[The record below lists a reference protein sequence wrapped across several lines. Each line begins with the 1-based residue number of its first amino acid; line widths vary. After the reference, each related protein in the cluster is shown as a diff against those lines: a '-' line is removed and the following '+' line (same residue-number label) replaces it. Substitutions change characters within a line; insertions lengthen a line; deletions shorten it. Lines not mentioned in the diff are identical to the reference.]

1 MPLNGDVKTFPL
13 AAVVQMVHDERKTG
27 ILAVSTPR
35 RRMSIYFREGKI
47 IHVRGNTD
55 KELKLGALLKA
66 NNLISE
72 DRLEDML
79 AVSKAMEK
87 RLGTV
92 LLEREYIE
100 FDKLVSIIQL
110 QFKEGVANMLSWDE
124 AKFSYKDGLDGFT
137 DEIKCEVDPVRLVQE
152 AKKREEFKGLIPN
165 DQVVFQI
172 NPTVDTTKSVHAARD
187 LRVLLLLDG
196 RRTVAQ
202 LIKETGYS
210 RLGAYRSLSKL
221 YAQNAIVRK
230 GDDRQPTQKMGTLE
244 LSPITTIYWN
254 LLQLVMTD
262 LAEELGASKATS
274 SFENS
279 LRQSAYYERFLK
291 PFRLDQDLATNIS
304 KMETL
309 VQQQGQSLSQNDLV
323 NGFNQVLVLLLGE
336 QYQFLGYKG
345 TRSTVQRMR
354 ASLQNVPATHRP
366 LAQAISRFLEHYEN
380 EDYLRGTKQ
389 VASTQAGAASGV
401 SEARSPQPTSP
412 QPTMSNMSGTAIVNF
427 YNDMFSLVISDLEQE
442 VGAKAREL
450 FQGLVRSSHH
460 YDTLL
465 VHFEVQDASDQN
477 PLRLKDNVKTGELK
491 LSGQALVQTFQQVLR
506 GLLSE
511 ESRLL
516 GPKATDLTVSRLA
529 ERMNASHTQFKPLL
543 DQLTAAVVSKPA
555 KTGS

>member
-13 AAVVQMVHDERKTG
+13 AAIVQMVHDERKTG

-66 NNLISE
+66 NNLITE

-110 QFKEGVANMLSWDE
+110 QFKEGVANMLSWDD
-124 AKFSYKDGLDGFT
+124 AKFTYIDGLDGYT
-137 DEIKCEVDPVRLVQE
+137 AEIKCEVDPVRLVQE

-172 NPTVDTTKSVHAARD
+172 NPKVDTTKSVHAARD

-210 RLGAYRSLSKL
+210 RLAAYRSLSKL

-230 GDDRQPTQKMGTLE
+230 GDDRQPTQKMGAQD

-254 LLQLVMTD
+254 LLQLIMTD
-262 LAEELGASKATS
+262 LGEELGAGKATAS
-274 SFENS
+274 LENS
-279 LRQSAYYERFLK
+279 LRQSAYYGRFLK
-291 PFRLDQDLATNIS
+291 PFRFDQDLATNIS
-304 KMETL
+304 NMETL
-309 VQQQGQSLSQNDLV
+309 IQQQGQALSQNDLV

-336 QYQFLGYKG
+336 QYQFLGYKA

-354 ASLQNVPATHRP
+354 ASLQNVPAAHQS
-366 LAQAISRFLEHYEN
+366 LAQAISRFLKHYEN
-380 EDYLRGTKQ
+380 EEYLRGTKQ
-389 VASTQAGAASGV
+389 LASTQAGAASGV
-401 SEARSPQPTSP
+401 SGAKSP
-412 QPTMSNMSGTAIVNF
+412 QPTMSNISGAAIVNF
-427 YNDMFSLVISDLEQE
+427 YNDMFRLVISDLEQE
-442 VGAKAREL
+442 VGAKARGL
-450 FQGLVRSSHH
+450 FQGLIKSSNH

-465 VHFEVQDASDQN
+465 AHFEVQGTPDQD
-477 PLRLKDNVKTGELK
+477 PLRLKDSVKTGGLK
-491 LSGQALVQTFQQVLR
+491 LSGQALIQTFQQVLK
-506 GLLSE
+506 GLLLE
-511 ESRLL
+511 EHRLL

-529 ERMNASHTQFKPLL
+529 EKMQASHTQFKPLL
-543 DQLTAAVVSKPA
+543 DQLTATVVSKQV

>member
-110 QFKEGVANMLSWDE
+110 QFKEGVANMLSWDD

-230 GDDRQPTQKMGTLE
+230 GDDRQPTQKMSTLE

-309 VQQQGQSLSQNDLV
+309 VQQQGQLLSQNDLV

-543 DQLTAAVVSKPA
+543 DQLTATVVSKPA

>member
-13 AAVVQMVHDERKTG
+13 TAIVQMAHDERKTG
-27 ILAVSTPR
+27 ILTVSTPR
-35 RRMSIYFREGKI
+35 QRCSIYFREGKI

-66 NNLISE
+66 NNLINE

-100 FDKLVSIIQL
+100 LDKLVSIIQL
-110 QFKEGVANMLSWDE
+110 QFREGVAAMLSWDE
-124 AKFSYKDGLDGFT
+124 AKFTYKDGLDGYT

-230 GDDRQPTQKMGTLE
+230 GDDRQPTTKMGTLE
-244 LSPITTIYWN
+244 LGPITTIYWN
-254 LLQLVMTD
+254 LLQLIMTD
-262 LAEELGASKATS
+262 LAEELGAGKAS
-274 SFENS
+274 ASLGNS

-291 PFRLDQDLATNIS
+291 PFRLDQELATNIS
-304 KMETL
+304 QMETL
-309 VQQQGQSLSQNDLV
+309 IQQQGQSLSQNDLV

-345 TRSTVQRMR
+345 TKSTVKRMR
-354 ASLQNVPATHRP
+354 ASLQNVPATHRN

-389 VASTQAGAASGV
+389 VASTQPGAASGI
-401 SEARSPQPTSP
+401 SEARSP

-427 YNDMFSLVISDLEQE
+427 YNDMFRLVISDLEQE
-442 VGAKAREL
+442 VGAKARGL
-450 FQGLVRSSHH
+450 FQGLIKSSNH

-465 VHFEVQDASDQN
+465 AHFEVQDSSDQN
-477 PLRLKDNVKTGELK
+477 PLRLKDSVKTGGLK

-506 GLLSE
+506 GLLLE
-511 ESRLL
+511 EHRLL
-516 GPKATDLTVSRLA
+516 GPKATDLTVSRMA
-529 ERMNASHTQFKPLL
+529 ERTKASHTQFKPLL
-543 DQLTAAVVSKPA
+543 DQLTATVVSKQA

>member
-1 MPLNGDVKTFPL
+1 M
-13 AAVVQMVHDERKTG
+13 
-27 ILAVSTPR
+27 
-35 RRMSIYFREGKI
+35 
-47 IHVRGNTD
+47 
-55 KELKLGALLKA
+55 
-66 NNLISE
+66 
-72 DRLEDML
+72 
-79 AVSKAMEK
+79 
-87 RLGTV
+87 
-92 LLEREYIE
+92 
-100 FDKLVSIIQL
+100 
-110 QFKEGVANMLSWDE
+110 
-124 AKFSYKDGLDGFT
+124 
-137 DEIKCEVDPVRLVQE
+137 
-152 AKKREEFKGLIPN
+152 
-165 DQVVFQI
+165 
-172 NPTVDTTKSVHAARD
+172 
-187 LRVLLLLDG
+187 
-196 RRTVAQ
+196 
-202 LIKETGYS
+202 
-210 RLGAYRSLSKL
+210 
-221 YAQNAIVRK
+221 
-230 GDDRQPTQKMGTLE
+230 
-244 LSPITTIYWN
+244 
-254 LLQLVMTD
+254 
-262 LAEELGASKATS
+262 
-274 SFENS
+274 
-279 LRQSAYYERFLK
+279 
-291 PFRLDQDLATNIS
+291 
-304 KMETL
+304 
-309 VQQQGQSLSQNDLV
+309 
-323 NGFNQVLVLLLGE
+323 
-336 QYQFLGYKG
+336 
-345 TRSTVQRMR
+345 QRMR

-427 YNDMFSLVISDLEQE
+427 YNEMFSIVISDLEQK

-543 DQLTAAVVSKPA
+543 DQLTATVVSKPA

>member
-13 AAVVQMVHDERKTG
+13 AAIVQMVHDERKTG
-27 ILAVSTPR
+27 ILTVSNPR
-35 RRMSIYFREGKI
+35 QRSSIYFREGKI

-100 FDKLVSIIQL
+100 LDKLVSIIHL
-110 QFKEGVANMLSWDE
+110 QFKEGVAAMLSWDD
-124 AKFSYKDGLDGFT
+124 AKFSYKDGLDGYT
-137 DEIKCEVDPVRLVQE
+137 DEIKCEVDPVRLVLE

-172 NPTVDTTKSVHAARD
+172 NPKVDTTKSVHAARD

-210 RLGAYRSLSKL
+210 RLAAYRSLSKL
-221 YAQNAIVRK
+221 YAANAIVRK
-230 GDDRQPTQKMGTLE
+230 GDDKQPSKRMGTLE
-244 LSPITTIYWN
+244 LSPITTLYWN
-254 LLQLVMTD
+254 LLQLVMAD

-274 SFENS
+274 SLENS

-291 PFRLDQDLATNIS
+291 PFQMNQDLATNIN

-309 VQQQGQSLSQNDLV
+309 IQQQRQSLSQNDLI

-354 ASLQNVPATHRP
+354 ASLQNVPATHRN

-389 VASTQAGAASGV
+389 VASTQAGATSGI
-401 SEARSPQPTSP
+401 SEARSP

-427 YNDMFSLVISDLEQE
+427 YNDMFRLVISDLEQE
-442 VGAKAREL
+442 VGAKARGL
-450 FQGLVRSSHH
+450 FQGLIKSSNH

-465 VHFEVQDASDQN
+465 VHFEVQDTSDEN

-506 GLLSE
+506 GLLLE
-511 ESRLL
+511 ENRLL
-516 GPKATDLTVSRLA
+516 GPKATDLTVSRLT
-529 ERMNASHTQFKPLL
+529 ERMKASHAQFKPLL
-543 DQLTAAVVSKPA
+543 DQLTQTVVSKQA

>member
-13 AAVVQMVHDERKTG
+13 AAIVQMVHDERKTG

-47 IHVRGNTD
+47 IHLRGNTD

-79 AVSKAMEK
+79 AVSKAMDK

-110 QFKEGVANMLSWDE
+110 QFKEGVANMLSWDD
-124 AKFSYKDGLDGFT
+124 AKFAYKDGLDGFT

-165 DQVVFQI
+165 DQVVFLI
-172 NPTVDTTKSVHAARD
+172 NPNVDTTKSVHAARD

-210 RLGAYRSLSKL
+210 RLAAYRSLAKL
-221 YAQNAIVRK
+221 YAANAIVRK
-230 GDDRQPTQKMGTLE
+230 GDEKQPTKGMGTLE

-254 LLQLVMTD
+254 LLQLIMTA
-262 LAEELGASKATS
+262 LAEELGAGKAAS
-274 SFENS
+274 SLENS

-309 VQQQGQSLSQNDLV
+309 IEQQGQSLSQNDLV

-354 ASLQNVPATHRP
+354 ASLQNVPATHRN

-389 VASTQAGAASGV
+389 VASTQAGAASGT
-401 SEARSPQPTSP
+401 SEARSP

-427 YNDMFSLVISDLEQE
+427 YNDMFRLVISDLEQE
-442 VGAKAREL
+442 VGAKARGL
-450 FQGLVRSSHH
+450 FQGLIKSSNH

-465 VHFEVQDASDQN
+465 VHFEVQDTSDQN
-477 PLRLKDNVKTGELK
+477 PLRLKDKVKTGELK

-506 GLLSE
+506 GLLLE
-511 ESRLL
+511 ENRLL
-516 GPKATDLTVSRLA
+516 GPKATDLTVSRLV
-529 ERMNASHTQFKPLL
+529 EKMKASHTQFKPLL
-543 DQLTAAVVSKPA
+543 DQLTATVVSKQA

>member
-13 AAVVQMVHDERKTG
+13 AAIVQMVHDERKTG
-27 ILAVSTPR
+27 ILTVSTPR
-35 RRMSIYFREGKI
+35 RRIGIYFREGKI

-66 NNLISE
+66 NNLITE

-92 LLEREYIE
+92 LLEREYVE
-100 FDKLVSIIQL
+100 FDRLVSIIQL
-110 QFKEGVANMLSWDE
+110 QFKEVVSTTFGWDD
-124 AKFSYKDGLDGFT
+124 AKFSYKDGLDGYT

-165 DQVVFQI
+165 DQVIFQI

-230 GDDRQPTQKMGTLE
+230 GDDKQPTKKVGTLE
-244 LSPITTIYWN
+244 LSPITTLYWN
-254 LLQLVMTD
+254 LLQLIMTD

-274 SFENS
+274 SLENS

-291 PFRLDQDLATNIS
+291 PFQWNQDLATNIN

-309 VQQQGQSLSQNDLV
+309 IQQQGQSLSQNDLV
-323 NGFNQVLVLLLGE
+323 NGFNQVIVRLLGE

-345 TRSTVQRMR
+345 TKSTVQRMR
-354 ASLQNVPATHRP
+354 ASLQNVPATHLN
-366 LAQAISRFLEHYEN
+366 LAQAISRFLAHYEN
-380 EDYLRGTKQ
+380 EDYLEGTKQ
-389 VASTQAGAASGV
+389 IASTQAGAASGT
-401 SEARSPQPTSP
+401 SEAESPR
-412 QPTMSNMSGTAIVNF
+412 PTMSNMSGTAIVNF
-427 YNDMFSLVISDLEQE
+427 YNDMFRLVISDLEQE
-442 VGAKAREL
+442 VGAKARGL
-450 FQGLVRSSHH
+450 FQGLIKSSSH

-465 VHFEVQDASDQN
+465 VHFEVQDTSDQN

-491 LSGQALVQTFQQVLR
+491 LSGQALVQTLQQVLR
-506 GLLSE
+506 GLLLE

-529 ERMNASHTQFKPLL
+529 ERMKASHTQFKPLL
-543 DQLTAAVVSKPA
+543 DQLAATMVSRPA

>member
-13 AAVVQMVHDERKTG
+13 AAIVQMVHDERKTG

-124 AKFSYKDGLDGFT
+124 AKFSYKDGLDGYT

-172 NPTVDTTKSVHAARD
+172 NPNVDTTKSVHAARD

-196 RRTVAQ
+196 RRNVAQ

-210 RLGAYRSLSKL
+210 RLAAYRSLSKL

-230 GDDRQPTQKMGTLE
+230 GDDKQPTKKMGTQE

-254 LLQLVMTD
+254 LLQQVMTS

-274 SFENS
+274 SLENS

-304 KMETL
+304 QMEAL
-309 VQQQGQSLSQNDLV
+309 IQQQRQPLAQNDLV

-354 ASLQNVPATHRP
+354 ASLQNVPAAHGT
-366 LAQAISRFLEHYEN
+366 LAQAISRFLKHYEN

-389 VASTQAGAASGV
+389 VASAQAGAASGI
-401 SEARSPQPTSP
+401 SEARST

-427 YNDMFSLVISDLEQE
+427 YNDMFRLVISDLEQE
-442 VGAKAREL
+442 VGAKAIGVFKEL
-450 FQGLVRSSHH
+450 IKSSNH
-460 YDTLL
+460 YETLL
-465 VHFEVQDASDQN
+465 AHFEVQDASDQN
-477 PLRLKDNVKTGELK
+477 PLRLKDSAKAGGLK
-491 LSGQALVQTFQQVLR
+491 LSAQALVQTFQQVLK
-506 GLLSE
+506 GLLLE
-511 ESRLL
+511 ENRLL

-529 ERMNASHTQFKPLL
+529 EKMKASHTQFKPLL
-543 DQLTAAVVSKPA
+543 DQLTATVVSKPA

>member
-13 AAVVQMVHDERKTG
+13 AAIVQMVHDERKTG
-27 ILAVSTPR
+27 ILTVSTPR
-35 RRMSIYFREGKI
+35 QRCGIYFREGNI

-55 KELKLGALLKA
+55 KELKLGVLLKA

-100 FDKLVSIIQL
+100 LDKLVSIIQL
-110 QFKEGVANMLSWDE
+110 QFKEGVASMLSWED

-137 DEIKCEVDPVRLVQE
+137 DEIKCEVDPVRLVLE

-172 NPTVDTTKSVHAARD
+172 NPNVDASKSVHAARD
-187 LRVLLLLDG
+187 LRALLLLDG

-202 LIKETGYS
+202 LIKETGYT
-210 RLGAYRSLSKL
+210 RLAAYRSLASL
-221 YAQNAIVRK
+221 YAANAIVRK
-230 GDDRQPTQKMGTLE
+230 GDDIQPTKRMGTLE
-244 LSPITTIYWN
+244 LSPITTLYWN
-254 LLQLVMTD
+254 LLQLIMAA

-274 SFENS
+274 SLENS

-291 PFRLDQDLATNIS
+291 PFQLDQDLATNINR
-304 KMETL
+304 MEAL
-309 VQQQGQSLSQNDLV
+309 IQKQGQSLSQNDLV
-323 NGFNQVLVLLLGE
+323 NGFNQVLVRLLGE

-345 TRSTVQRMR
+345 TRSTVKRMR
-354 ASLQNVPATHRP
+354 ASLESVPATHRP

-380 EDYLRGTKQ
+380 EDFLRGTKQ
-389 VASTQAGAASGV
+389 VASTQAGAASGI
-401 SEARSPQPTSP
+401 SEARSP
-412 QPTMSNMSGTAIVNF
+412 QPTMSNMSGSAIVNF
-427 YNDMFSLVISDLEQE
+427 YNDMFRLVISDLEEE
-442 VGAKAREL
+442 VGAKARGL
-450 FQGLVRSSHH
+450 FQGLIRNSHH

-465 VHFEVQDASDQN
+465 AHFEVQDTSDPN
-477 PLRLKDNVKTGELK
+477 PLQLKDNVKTGKLK
-491 LSGQALVQTFQQVLR
+491 LSGQDLVQTFQQVLR
-506 GLLSE
+506 GLLLE

-543 DQLTAAVVSKPA
+543 DQLTATVVSKTA
-555 KTGS
+555 KTG

>member
-13 AAVVQMVHDERKTG
+13 AAIVQMVNDERKTG
-27 ILAVSTPR
+27 ILIVSTSR
-35 RRMSIYFREGKI
+35 RRCSIYFREGNI

-87 RLGTV
+87 RLGIL

-100 FDKLVSIIQL
+100 LDKLVSIIHL
-110 QFKEGVANMLSWDE
+110 QFKEIVSTMLSWDD

-137 DEIKCEVDPVRLVQE
+137 DEIKCEVDPVRLVLE

-172 NPTVDTTKSVHAARD
+172 NPNVDTTKSVHAARD
-187 LRVLLLLDG
+187 LRALLLLDG

-210 RLGAYRSLSKL
+210 RLAAYRSLAKL
-221 YAQNAIVRK
+221 YAANAIVRK
-230 GDDRQPTQKMGTLE
+230 GDDRQPTKRMGTLE

-254 LLQLVMTD
+254 LLQLIMTA

-274 SFENS
+274 SLENS

-291 PFRLDQDLATNIS
+291 PFQFDQDLATNIS
-304 KMETL
+304 KMEAL
-309 VQQQGQSLSQNDLV
+309 IQQQGQSLSQNDLV
-323 NGFNQVLVLLLGE
+323 NGFNQVLVRLLGE

-354 ASLQNVPATHRP
+354 ASLESVPATHRP

-380 EDYLRGTKQ
+380 EDFLQGTKQ
-389 VASTQAGAASGV
+389 VASTQAGAASGI
-401 SEARSPQPTSP
+401 SEAKSP

-427 YNDMFSLVISDLEQE
+427 YNDMFRLVISDLEQE
-442 VGAKAREL
+442 VGAKARGL
-450 FQGLVRSSHH
+450 FQGLISSSQ
-460 YDTLL
+460 YSDTLL
-465 VHFEVQDASDQN
+465 AHFEVQDTSDPN
-477 PLRLKDNVKTGELK
+477 PLRLKDAVKTGGLK
-491 LSGQALVQTFQQVLR
+491 LSGQDLVQTFQQVLR
-506 GLLSE
+506 GLLLE

-543 DQLTAAVVSKPA
+543 DQLTATVVSKPA
-555 KTGS
+555 KTG

>member
-27 ILAVSTPR
+27 ILEVSTPR

-110 QFKEGVANMLSWDE
+110 QFKEGVANMLSWDD

-172 NPTVDTTKSVHAARD
+172 NPKVDTTKSVHAARD

-196 RRTVAQ
+196 RRNVAQ

-210 RLGAYRSLSKL
+210 RLAAYRSLSKL
-221 YAQNAIVRK
+221 YAANAIVRK
-230 GDDRQPTQKMGTLE
+230 GDDQQAATKMGTLE

-254 LLQLVMTD
+254 LLQLVMTS

-274 SFENS
+274 SLDNS

-291 PFRLDQDLATNIS
+291 TFRFDQDLATNIS

-309 VQQQGQSLSQNDLV
+309 IQQQRQSPSQNDLV
-323 NGFNQVLVLLLGE
+323 NGFNQVLVSLLGE

-354 ASLQNVPATHRP
+354 GSLQNVPAAHKP

-389 VASTQAGAASGV
+389 VASTQAGTASGI
-401 SEARSPQPTSP
+401 SEAKSP
-412 QPTMSNMSGTAIVNF
+412 QPTMSKMSGTAIVNF
-427 YNDMFSLVISDLEQE
+427 YNDMFRLVISDLEQE
-442 VGAKAREL
+442 VGAKARGL
-450 FQGLVRSSHH
+450 FQGLIRSSNH

-465 VHFEVQDASDQN
+465 SHFEVQDTSDQN
-477 PLRLKDNVKTGELK
+477 PLRPKDSVKTGELK

-506 GLLSE
+506 GLLLE
-511 ESRLL
+511 ENRLL
-516 GPKATDLTVSRLA
+516 GAKAMDLTVSRLT
-529 ERMNASHTQFKPLL
+529 ERTNASHKQFKPLL
-543 DQLTAAVVSKPA
+543 DQLTATVVSKPA

>member
-13 AAVVQMVHDERKTG
+13 AAIVQMVHDERKTG
-27 ILAVSTPR
+27 ILTVSTPR
-35 RRMSIYFREGKI
+35 QRCGIYFRGGNI

-92 LLEREYIE
+92 LLERKYIE
-100 FDKLVSIIQL
+100 LDKLVSIIHL
-110 QFKEGVANMLSWDE
+110 QFKEGVANMLSWED

-152 AKKREEFKGLIPN
+152 AKKREEFTGLIPN

-172 NPTVDTTKSVHAARD
+172 NPNVDTTKSVHAARD
-187 LRVLLLLDG
+187 LRALLLLDG

-210 RLGAYRSLSKL
+210 RLAAYRSLAKL
-221 YAQNAIVRK
+221 YASNAIVRK
-230 GDDRQPTQKMGTLE
+230 GDEKQPTQKMGTLE

-254 LLQLVMTD
+254 LLQLVTND
-262 LAEELGASKATS
+262 LAEELGASKATAS
-274 SFENS
+274 LENS

-291 PFRLDQDLATNIS
+291 PFHLNQDLATNINR
-304 KMETL
+304 MESL
-309 VQQQGQSLSQNDLV
+309 IQQQGQSLTQNDLI

-354 ASLQNVPATHRP
+354 ASLQNVPATHRN

-389 VASTQAGAASGV
+389 VASTQAGAASGI
-401 SEARSPQPTSP
+401 SEARSP

-427 YNDMFSLVISDLEQE
+427 YNDMFRLVITDLEQE
-442 VGAKAREL
+442 VGAKAQEL
-450 FQGLVRSSHH
+450 FQGLIRSSNH

-465 VHFEVQDASDQN
+465 AHFEVQDTSDQN
-477 PLRLKDNVKTGELK
+477 PLRLKDSVKTGGLK
-491 LSGQALVQTFQQVLR
+491 LSGQALV
-506 GLLSE
+506 
-511 ESRLL
+511 
-516 GPKATDLTVSRLA
+516 
-529 ERMNASHTQFKPLL
+529 
-543 DQLTAAVVSKPA
+543 
-555 KTGS
+555 

>member
-1 MPLNGDVKTFPL
+1 MPLDGDVKTFPL
-13 AAVVQMVHDERKTG
+13 TAIVQMAHDERKTG
-27 ILAVSTPR
+27 ILTVSTPR
-35 RRMSIYFREGKI
+35 RRCSIYFREGKI

-55 KELKLGALLKA
+55 KELKLGVLLKA

-92 LLEREYIE
+92 LLERKYIE
-100 FDKLVSIIQL
+100 LDKLVSIIQL
-110 QFKEGVANMLSWDE
+110 QFREGVASMFSWDE
-124 AKFSYKDGLDGFT
+124 AKFSYKDGLDGYT

-152 AKKREEFKGLIPN
+152 AKKRKEFKGLIPN
-165 DQVVFQI
+165 DQVIFQI
-172 NPTVDTTKSVHAARD
+172 NPNVDTTKSVHAARD

-196 RRTVAQ
+196 RRSVAQ

-210 RLGAYRSLSKL
+210 RLAAYRSLSKL

-230 GDDRQPTQKMGTLE
+230 GDDKQPSKRMGTLE
-244 LSPITTIYWN
+244 ISPIATLYWN

-262 LAEELGASKATS
+262 LAEELGGSKAAS
-274 SFENS
+274 SLENS

-309 VQQQGQSLSQNDLV
+309 IQQQRQSLSQNDLI

-354 ASLQNVPATHRP
+354 ASLKNIPATHQN

-380 EDYLRGTKQ
+380 EDYLQGTKQ
-389 VASTQAGAASGV
+389 VASTQAGAASGI
-401 SEARSPQPTSP
+401 SEAKSP

-427 YNDMFSLVISDLEQE
+427 YNDMFKLVISDLEQE
-442 VGAKAREL
+442 VGAKARGL
-450 FQGLVRSSHH
+450 FQGLIKSSNH

-465 VHFEVQDASDQN
+465 IHFEVQDISDEN
-477 PLRLKDNVKTGELK
+477 PLRLKDSVKTGELK

-506 GLLSE
+506 GLLLE
-511 ESRLL
+511 ENRLL

-529 ERMNASHTQFKPLL
+529 ERMQASHTQFKPLL
-543 DQLTAAVVSKPA
+543 DQLTATVVSKQA

>member
-13 AAVVQMVHDERKTG
+13 TAIVQMAHDERKTG
-27 ILAVSTPR
+27 ILTVSTPR
-35 RRMSIYFREGKI
+35 QRCSIYFREGKI

-66 NNLISE
+66 NNLINE

-100 FDKLVSIIQL
+100 LDKLVSIIQL
-110 QFKEGVANMLSWDE
+110 QFREGVAAMLSWDE
-124 AKFSYKDGLDGFT
+124 AKFTYKDGLDGYT

-254 LLQLVMTD
+254 LLQLIMTD

-274 SFENS
+274 SLENS

-291 PFRLDQDLATNIS
+291 PFRFDQDLATNIS

-309 VQQQGQSLSQNDLV
+309 VQQQRQSLSQNDLV

-345 TRSTVQRMR
+345 TKSTVKRMR
-354 ASLQNVPATHRP
+354 ASLQNVPATHRN

-389 VASTQAGAASGV
+389 VASTQPGAASGI
-401 SEARSPQPTSP
+401 SEARSP

-427 YNDMFSLVISDLEQE
+427 YNDMFRLVISDLEQE
-442 VGAKAREL
+442 VGAKARGL
-450 FQGLVRSSHH
+450 FQGLIKSSNH

-465 VHFEVQDASDQN
+465 AHFEVQDSSDQN
-477 PLRLKDNVKTGELK
+477 PLRLKDSVKTGGLK

-506 GLLSE
+506 GLLLE
-511 ESRLL
+511 EHRLL
-516 GPKATDLTVSRLA
+516 GPKATDLTVSRMA
-529 ERMNASHTQFKPLL
+529 ERTKASHTQFKPLL
-543 DQLTAAVVSKPA
+543 DQLTATVVSKQA

>member
-13 AAVVQMVHDERKTG
+13 AAIVQMVHDERKTG

-124 AKFSYKDGLDGFT
+124 AKFSYKDGLDGYT

-172 NPTVDTTKSVHAARD
+172 NPNVDTTKSVHAARD

-196 RRTVAQ
+196 RRNVAQ

-210 RLGAYRSLSKL
+210 RLAAYRSLSKL

-230 GDDRQPTQKMGTLE
+230 GDDKQPTKKMGTLE

-254 LLQLVMTD
+254 LLQQVMTS

-274 SFENS
+274 SLENS

-304 KMETL
+304 QMEAL
-309 VQQQGQSLSQNDLV
+309 IQQQRQPLAQNDLV

-354 ASLQNVPATHRP
+354 ASLQNVPAAHGT
-366 LAQAISRFLEHYEN
+366 LAQAISRFLKHYEN

-389 VASTQAGAASGV
+389 VASAQAGAASGI
-401 SEARSPQPTSP
+401 SEARST

-427 YNDMFSLVISDLEQE
+427 YNDMFRLVISDLEQE
-442 VGAKAREL
+442 VGAKAIGVFQEL
-450 FQGLVRSSHH
+450 IKSSNH
-460 YDTLL
+460 YETLL
-465 VHFEVQDASDQN
+465 AHFEVQDASDQN
-477 PLRLKDNVKTGELK
+477 PLRLKDSAKAGGLK
-491 LSGQALVQTFQQVLR
+491 LSAQALVQTFQQVLK
-506 GLLSE
+506 GLLLE
-511 ESRLL
+511 ENRLL

-529 ERMNASHTQFKPLL
+529 EKMKASHTQFNPLL
-543 DQLTAAVVSKPA
+543 DQLTATVVSKPA

>member
-13 AAVVQMVHDERKTG
+13 AAIVQMVHDERKTG
-27 ILAVSTPR
+27 ILTVSTPR
-35 RRMSIYFREGKI
+35 RRIGIYFREGNI

-124 AKFSYKDGLDGFT
+124 AKFSYKDGLDGYT

-172 NPTVDTTKSVHAARD
+172 NPNVDTTKSVHAARD

-196 RRTVAQ
+196 RRNVAQ

-210 RLGAYRSLSKL
+210 RLAAYRSLSKL

-230 GDDRQPTQKMGTLE
+230 GDDKQPTKKMGTLE

-254 LLQLVMTD
+254 LLQQVMTS

-274 SFENS
+274 SLENS

-304 KMETL
+304 QMEAL
-309 VQQQGQSLSQNDLV
+309 IQQQRQPLAQNDLV

-354 ASLQNVPATHRP
+354 ASLQNVPAAHGT
-366 LAQAISRFLEHYEN
+366 LAQAISRFLKHYEN

-389 VASTQAGAASGV
+389 VASAQAGAASGI
-401 SEARSPQPTSP
+401 SEARST

-427 YNDMFSLVISDLEQE
+427 YNDMFRLVISDLEQE
-442 VGAKAREL
+442 VGAKAIGVFQEL
-450 FQGLVRSSHH
+450 IKSSNH
-460 YDTLL
+460 YETLL
-465 VHFEVQDASDQN
+465 AHFEVQDASDQN
-477 PLRLKDNVKTGELK
+477 PLRLKDSAKAGGLK
-491 LSGQALVQTFQQVLR
+491 LSAQALVQTFQQVLK
-506 GLLSE
+506 GLLLE
-511 ESRLL
+511 ENRLL

-529 ERMNASHTQFKPLL
+529 EKMKASHTQFKPLL
-543 DQLTAAVVSKPA
+543 DQLTATVVSKPA

>member
-1 MPLNGDVKTFPL
+1 MPLDGDVKTFPL
-13 AAVVQMVHDERKTG
+13 TAIVQMAHDERKTG
-27 ILAVSTPR
+27 ILTVSTPR
-35 RRMSIYFREGKI
+35 RRCSIYFREGKI

-55 KELKLGALLKA
+55 KELKLGVLLKA

-100 FDKLVSIIQL
+100 LDKLVSIIQL
-110 QFKEGVANMLSWDE
+110 QFREGVASMFSWDE
-124 AKFSYKDGLDGFT
+124 AKFSYKDGLDGYT

-152 AKKREEFKGLIPN
+152 AKKRKEFKGLIPN
-165 DQVVFQI
+165 DQVIFQI
-172 NPTVDTTKSVHAARD
+172 NPNVDTTKSVHAARD

-196 RRTVAQ
+196 RRSVAQ

-210 RLGAYRSLSKL
+210 RLAAYRSLSKL

-230 GDDRQPTQKMGTLE
+230 GDDKQPSKRMGTLE
-244 LSPITTIYWN
+244 ISPITTLYWN

-262 LAEELGASKATS
+262 LAEELGGSKAAS
-274 SFENS
+274 SLENS

-291 PFRLDQDLATNIS
+291 PFQLNQDLATNIN

-309 VQQQGQSLSQNDLV
+309 IQQQRQSLSQNDLI

-354 ASLQNVPATHRP
+354 ASLKNIPATHQN

-380 EDYLRGTKQ
+380 EDYLQGTKQ
-389 VASTQAGAASGV
+389 VASTQAGAASGI
-401 SEARSPQPTSP
+401 SEAKSP

-427 YNDMFSLVISDLEQE
+427 YNDMFKLVISDLEQE
-442 VGAKAREL
+442 VGAKARGL
-450 FQGLVRSSHH
+450 FQGLIKSSNH

-465 VHFEVQDASDQN
+465 IHFEVQDISDEN
-477 PLRLKDNVKTGELK
+477 PLRLKDSVKTGELK

-506 GLLSE
+506 GLLLE
-511 ESRLL
+511 ENRLL

-529 ERMNASHTQFKPLL
+529 ERMQASHTQFKPLL
-543 DQLTAAVVSKPA
+543 DQLTATVVSKQA

>member
-110 QFKEGVANMLSWDE
+110 QFKEGVANMLSWDD

-427 YNDMFSLVISDLEQE
+427 YNEMFSIVISDLEQK

-543 DQLTAAVVSKPA
+543 DQLTATVVSKPA

>member
-13 AAVVQMVHDERKTG
+13 AAIVQMVHDERKTG
-27 ILAVSTPR
+27 ILTVSNPR
-35 RRMSIYFREGKI
+35 QRSSIYFREGKI

-79 AVSKAMEK
+79 AVYKAMEK

-100 FDKLVSIIQL
+100 LDKLVSIIHL
-110 QFKEGVANMLSWDE
+110 QFKEGVAAMLSWDD
-124 AKFSYKDGLDGFT
+124 AKFSYKDGLDGYT
-137 DEIKCEVDPVRLVQE
+137 DEIKCEVDPVRLVLE

-210 RLGAYRSLSKL
+210 RLAAYRSLAKL
-221 YAQNAIVRK
+221 YAANAIVRK
-230 GDDRQPTQKMGTLE
+230 GDDKQPTKKMGTLE
-244 LSPITTIYWN
+244 LSPITTLYWN
-254 LLQLVMTD
+254 LLQLIMTD
-262 LAEELGASKATS
+262 LAEELGASKAAS
-274 SFENS
+274 SLENS

-291 PFRLDQDLATNIS
+291 PFQLNQDLASNIN

-309 VQQQGQSLSQNDLV
+309 IQQQRQSLSQNDLI
-323 NGFNQVLVLLLGE
+323 NGFNQVLVMLLGE

-354 ASLQNVPATHRP
+354 ASLQNVPATHQN

-380 EDYLRGTKQ
+380 EDYLQGTKQ
-389 VASTQAGAASGV
+389 VASTQAGAASGI
-401 SEARSPQPTSP
+401 SEARSP
-412 QPTMSNMSGTAIVNF
+412 QPTMSNMSGTAIINF
-427 YNDMFSLVISDLEQE
+427 YNDMFRLVISDLEQE
-442 VGAKAREL
+442 MGAKARGL
-450 FQGLVRSSHH
+450 FQGLIKSSNH

-465 VHFEVQDASDQN
+465 VHFEVQDTSDQN
-477 PLRLKDNVKTGELK
+477 PLRLKDNAKTGELR

-506 GLLSE
+506 GLLLE
-511 ESRLL
+511 ENRLL

-529 ERMNASHTQFKPLL
+529 ERMKASHTQFKPLL
-543 DQLTAAVVSKPA
+543 DQLTETVVSKQA

>member
-13 AAVVQMVHDERKTG
+13 AAIVQMIHEEGKTG
-27 ILAVSTPR
+27 ILTVSTPR
-35 RRMSIYFREGKI
+35 RRTSIYFSGGKI
-47 IHVRGNTD
+47 VHVRGNTD

-66 NNLISE
+66 NNLITE

-79 AVSKAMEK
+79 AVSKAMDK

-100 FDKLVSIIQL
+100 RDKLVSIIHL
-110 QFKEGVANMLSWDE
+110 QFKEGVASMLSWDD

-137 DEIKCEVDPVRLVQE
+137 DEIKCEVDPVRLVLE

-172 NPTVDTTKSVHAARD
+172 NPNVDTTKSVHAARD
-187 LRVLLLLDG
+187 LRALLLLDG
-196 RRTVAQ
+196 KRTVAQ

-210 RLGAYRSLSKL
+210 RLAAYRSLAKL
-221 YAQNAIVRK
+221 YAANAIVRK
-230 GDDRQPTQKMGTLE
+230 GDDTQPTKMMGTLE
-244 LSPITTIYWN
+244 LTPITTLYWN

-274 SFENS
+274 ALENS

-291 PFRLDQDLATNIS
+291 PFQFNQDLATNINR
-304 KMETL
+304 MESL
-309 VQQQGQSLSQNDLV
+309 IQQQGRSLSQNDLV

-354 ASLQNVPATHRP
+354 ASLQNVPAAHRP
-366 LAQAISRFLEHYEN
+366 LAQAVSRFLGHYEN

-389 VASTQAGAASGV
+389 VANAQAEAASGIPK
-401 SEARSPQPTSP
+401 ARSPQPTSP
-412 QPTMSNMSGTAIVNF
+412 QPTMNNMSGTAIVNF
-427 YNDMFSLVISDLEQE
+427 YNDMFRLVISDLEQE
-442 VGAKAREL
+442 VGAKARGL
-450 FQGLVRSSHH
+450 FQGLIRSSQH

-465 VHFEVQDASDQN
+465 AHFEVQDTPDQN
-477 PLRLKDNVKTGELK
+477 PLRLKDNLKTGEIK
-491 LSGQALVQTFQQVLR
+491 LSGQALVQAFQQVLR
-506 GLLSE
+506 GLLLE
-511 ESRLL
+511 ESQLL
-516 GPKATDLTVSRLA
+516 GPKATDLTISRLA

-543 DQLTAAVVSKPA
+543 DQLTATVVSKPA

>member
-13 AAVVQMVHDERKTG
+13 AAIVQMVNDERKTG
-27 ILAVSTPR
+27 ILTVSTPR
-35 RRMSIYFREGKI
+35 RRCSIYFRGGNI

-100 FDKLVSIIQL
+100 LDRLVSIIHL
-110 QFKEGVANMLSWDE
+110 QFKEVVSTMLSWDD
-124 AKFSYKDGLDGFT
+124 AKFSYKDGLDGYT
-137 DEIKCEVDPVRLVQE
+137 DEIKCEVDPVRLVLE

-172 NPTVDTTKSVHAARD
+172 NPNVDTTKSVHAARD
-187 LRVLLLLDG
+187 LRALLLLDG

-210 RLGAYRSLSKL
+210 RLAAYRSLAKL
-221 YAQNAIVRK
+221 YAENAIVRK
-230 GDDRQPTQKMGTLE
+230 GDDSQPTKKMGTLE

-254 LLQLVMTD
+254 LLQLIMTA

-274 SFENS
+274 SLENS

-291 PFRLDQDLATNIS
+291 PFQFDQDLATNIS
-304 KMETL
+304 KMEAL
-309 VQQQGQSLSQNDLV
+309 IQQQRQSLSQNDLV
-323 NGFNQVLVLLLGE
+323 NGFNQVLVRLLGE

-345 TRSTVQRMR
+345 TRSTVKRMR
-354 ASLQNVPATHRP
+354 ASLQSVPATHRP

-380 EDYLRGTKQ
+380 EDFLRGTKQ
-389 VASTQAGAASGV
+389 VASTQAGAASGI
-401 SEARSPQPTSP
+401 SEARSPQPK
-412 QPTMSNMSGTAIVNF
+412 MSNMSGSAIVNF
-427 YNDMFSLVISDLEQE
+427 YNDMFRLVISDLEQE
-442 VGAKAREL
+442 VGAKARGL
-450 FQGLVRSSHH
+450 FQGLIRSSHH

-465 VHFEVQDASDQN
+465 AHFEVQDTSDPN
-477 PLRLKDNVKTGELK
+477 PLRLKDNVKTGKLK
-491 LSGQALVQTFQQVLR
+491 LSGQDLVQTFQQVLR
-506 GLLSE
+506 GLLLE

-543 DQLTAAVVSKPA
+543 DQLTATVVSKSA

>member
-1 MPLNGDVKTFPL
+1 
-13 AAVVQMVHDERKTG
+13 
-27 ILAVSTPR
+27 
-35 RRMSIYFREGKI
+35 MSIYFREGKI

-110 QFKEGVANMLSWDE
+110 QFKEGVANMLSWDD

-274 SFENS
+274 SLENS

-427 YNDMFSLVISDLEQE
+427 YNEMFSIVISDLEQK